1 MKLLLVEDTID
12 IGESIQLYMEACGFE
27 VVRVV
32 TVGQAEKMLETTQFD
47 CTIIDWMLPDR
58 SGVELCQIIK
68 NTHPA
73 LPVILETAKFQI
85 DDKIDW
91 FDAGADDYLV
101 KPYDLKE
108 LEIRVRKL
116 IETKEKIEN
125 SHVAD
130 MFTLG
135 ELVLN
140 LDTMQINAGDKLIHC
155 TANERVVLKML
166 CEQPGNVISRIELA
180 DYIRGDEGQWQSEN
194 KLDVLISGLRKKLGK
209 DVIETVKWVGY
220 RIGQK

>member
-1 MKLLLVEDTID
+1 M
-12 IGESIQLYMEACGFE
+12 
-27 VVRVV
+27 
-32 TVGQAEKMLETTQFD
+32 
-47 CTIIDWMLPDR
+47 
-58 SGVELCQIIK
+58 
-68 NTHPA
+68 
-73 LPVILETAKFQI
+73 
-85 DDKIDW
+85 
-91 FDAGADDYLV
+91 
-101 KPYDLKE
+101 
-108 LEIRVRKL
+108 RKL

-209 DVIETVKWVGY
+209 DVIETVK
-220 RIGQK
+220 